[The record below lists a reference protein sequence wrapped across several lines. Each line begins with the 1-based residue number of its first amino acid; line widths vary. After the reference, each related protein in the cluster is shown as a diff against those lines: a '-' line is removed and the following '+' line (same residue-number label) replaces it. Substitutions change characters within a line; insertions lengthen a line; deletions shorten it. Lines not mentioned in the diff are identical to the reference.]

1 LELVKA
7 LDVKKVVLQD
17 LQASRD
23 QLKADDLYFRKFQVD
38 GKVQLDLANEG
49 GQAEM
54 ALRLQDQERMESI
67 LLFNKNR
74 ALLLKQSTSS
84 FVSNVLIK

>member
-1 LELVKA
+1 MELVKA

-17 LQASRD
+17 LKASRD
-23 QLKADDLYFRKFQVD
+23 QLKTDHLYFRKFQVD